1 MLPLSIHTLFGL
13 RFDSSKTFWKALV
26 IVIPFYLLKE
36 LHMHIYYIYLLIA
49 YLLNLHPSAKSAP
62 QILSIEDECTF
73 LLLTFL
79 IIGLYNSSANPL
91 LEIFSLLIL
100 LSEDILSKK
109 F

>member
-1 MLPLSIHTLFGL
+1 M
-13 RFDSSKTFWKALV
+13 
-26 IVIPFYLLKE
+26 
-36 LHMHIYYIYLLIA
+36 
-49 YLLNLHPSAKSAP
+49 LNLHPSAKSAP
-62 QILSIEDECTF
+62 QILSIEGECTF

-79 IIGLYNSSANPL
+79 IIGLCNSSANPL